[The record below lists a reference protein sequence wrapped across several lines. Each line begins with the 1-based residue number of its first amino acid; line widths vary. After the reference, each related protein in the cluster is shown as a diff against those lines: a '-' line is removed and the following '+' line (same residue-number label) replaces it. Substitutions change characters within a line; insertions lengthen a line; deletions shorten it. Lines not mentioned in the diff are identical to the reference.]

1 MWFILIGFL
10 LLLMKWFD
18 FGPVG
23 AWSWWIV
30 LTPFFLGLLWFE
42 VIEPFFG
49 LDKRKVHDEVEK
61 VKNERIRKQLERT
74 PRR

>member
-1 MWFILIGFL
+1 MWFILIGLL
-10 LLLMKWFD
+10 LLLMKWFA
-18 FGPVG
+18 FGPV
-23 AWSWWIV
+23 ADWSWWLV
-30 LTPFFLGLLWFE
+30 LTPFFLALLWFE

-61 VKNERIRKQLERT
+61 VKQERIRKQLERT